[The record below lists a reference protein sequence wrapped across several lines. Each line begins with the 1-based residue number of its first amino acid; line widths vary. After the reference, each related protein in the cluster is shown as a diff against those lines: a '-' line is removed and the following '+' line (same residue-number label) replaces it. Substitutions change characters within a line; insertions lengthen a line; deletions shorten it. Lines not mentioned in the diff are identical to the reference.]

1 MMDAIE
7 NEVNH
12 MMMLNEP
19 LETAGMSSC
28 RHNGSAKRETN
39 KPGLVSQFELRN
51 SHSQWSCELEKLPLL
66 TRKEEVELAT
76 RMEQKD
82 AEARDRFIESN
93 LMLVIGIARRY
104 RGCGVP
110 MEDLIQEATLSL
122 AKAADAFDHRQGCRF
137 SAWAGIQIEGEIGR
151 RVSEIWK
158 TTAARCPRHSEH
170 PALPSREARIHHE
183 EEMTWDLSLK
193 R

>member
-7 NEVNH
+7 CEVNN
-12 MMMLNEP
+12 MMILSEP
-19 LETAGMSSC
+19 RETAGTSSC
-28 RHNGSAKRETN
+28 GHNGSGKGETT
-39 KPGLVSQFELRN
+39 KSDIVSQFELRG
-51 SHSQWSCELEKLPLL
+51 SYSQWSRELEQLPLL
-66 TRKEEVELAT
+66 THEEEVELAT

-82 AEARDRFIESN
+82 VEARDRFIESN
-93 LMLVIGIARRY
+93 LILVVSIARRY

-137 SAWAGIQIEGEIGR
+137 SAWAGIQIEGKIGR

-158 TTAARCPRHSEH
+158 ATAARCPRHSEH
-170 PALPSREARIHHE
+170 PAFPSREAGIHHE

-193 R
+193 L